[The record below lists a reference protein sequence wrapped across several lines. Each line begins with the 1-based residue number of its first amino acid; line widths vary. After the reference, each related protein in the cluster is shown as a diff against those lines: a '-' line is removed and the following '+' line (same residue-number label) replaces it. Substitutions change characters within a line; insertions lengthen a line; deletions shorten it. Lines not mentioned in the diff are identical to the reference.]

1 MGGKNT
7 RGKNKQHQ
15 SGNRERETVAIR
27 DLVLK
32 EKSPIPI
39 FILFP
44 CLVLLWDEWNL
55 HVQKAACLAFC
66 VL

>member
-1 MGGKNT
+1 M
-7 RGKNKQHQ
+7 
-15 SGNRERETVAIR
+15 VAIR

-44 CLVLLWDEWNL
+44 CLILLWDEWNV
-55 HVQKAACLAFC
+55 HVQKATHLAFR
-66 VL
+66 VLWQMC